1 MNILDDPKRVKHLD
15 PNNALGSV
23 GMLADQFEQ
32 VFKEFK
38 KIKIPKQFK
47 AINTVVHNGM
57 GGSAL
62 GAHMIQSIYSDEL
75 KKPFQVIS
83 SYKVPASVDKNTLY
97 IICSYSGTTAEPIST
112 YQAAKKT
119 GAKIF
124 AITSGG
130 KLGSMIKA
138 GKMPGYIFDPKAN
151 PSNQPRIGVGYTI
164 AAELALF
171 KKLSLIKLSDAQI
184 KDILVRL
191 AKLNNL
197 FGFDNP
203 AVKNP
208 AKQMA
213 EKIKEHSVAIVAS
226 EHLMGNAHVFA
237 NQTNETGKTLSA
249 YYFISELNHHLME
262 GLKFPSVNRL
272 NLLFIFLESKL
283 YHPKNQLRYKIT
295 KDVLTKNK
303 ISYVSYQAVAKDKLN
318 QAMEV
323 IAFSSYV
330 TFYLAMLNNVN
341 PNKIPFVDYFK
352 TQLTKLG

>member
-1 MNILDDPKRVKHLD
+1 MHILNDSKRVKRLD
-15 PNNALGSV
+15 PDNALGSV
-23 GMLADQFEQ
+23 GLLADQFEQ
-32 VFKEFK
+32 VFKEFE
-38 KIKIPKQFK
+38 KIKLPKQLK
-47 AINTVVHNGM
+47 TINNIVHNGM

-62 GAHMIQSIYSDEL
+62 GAQMIASIYYDEL
-75 KKPFQVIS
+75 KKPFQVIN
-83 SYKVPASVDKNTLY
+83 SYKVPASVGKNTLY
-97 IICSYSGTTAEPIST
+97 IICSYSGTTEEPIST
-112 YQAAKKT
+112 YQVAKKT

-124 AITSGG
+124 IITSGG
-130 KLGSMIKA
+130 KLGSMVKA
-138 GKMPGYIFDPKAN
+138 GKAPGYIFDPVAN
-151 PSNQPRIGVGYTI
+151 PSKQPRIGVGYTI

-171 KKLSLIKLSDAQI
+171 KKLGLIKLSGSQI

-203 AVKNP
+203 AAKNL

-262 GLKFPSVNRL
+262 GLKFPSVNRS
-272 NLLFIFLESKL
+272 NLVFIFLESKL

-303 ISYVSYQAVAKDKLN
+303 ISYVSYQATANDRLN
-318 QAMEV
+318 QAVEV

-341 PNKIPFVDYFK
+341 PNLIPFVNYFK
-352 TQLTKLG
+352 AQLTKLG

>member
-1 MNILDDPKRVKHLD
+1 MHILDDPKRVRRLD
-15 PNNALGSV
+15 PANALGST
-23 GMLADQFEQ
+23 GMLAEQFEQ

-38 KIKIPKQFK
+38 KVKIPKQYK
-47 AINTVVHNGM
+47 SITNIVHNGM

-62 GAHMIQSIYSDEL
+62 GANMIQAIYYDDL
-75 KKPFQVIS
+75 KKPFQVIN
-83 SYKVPASVDKNTLY
+83 SYKVPASVGKNTLY
-97 IICSYSGTTAEPIST
+97 IICSYSGTTEEPIIT
-112 YQAAKKT
+112 YLAAKKA

-130 KLGSMIKA
+130 KLGTMIKQ
-138 GKMPGYIFDPKAN
+138 GKIPGYIFDPVAN

-171 KKLSLIKLSDAQI
+171 KSLGLIKLSDVQI
-184 KDILVRL
+184 NGVLARL
-191 AKLNNL
+191 AKMNKF

-203 AVKNP
+203 TSKNL

-213 EKIKEHSVAIVAS
+213 EKIKDHSVAIVAS

-249 YYFISELNHHLME
+249 YYYVSELNHHLME
-262 GLKFPSVNRL
+262 GLKFPSVNRS
-272 NLLFIFLESKL
+272 NLLFIFLESNL
-283 YHPKNQLRYKIT
+283 YHSKNQLRYKIT
-295 KDVLTKNK
+295 KDVVTKNK
-303 ISYVSYQAVAKDKLN
+303 VKFTFFQATANDRLN

-323 IAFSSYV
+323 IAFTSYA

-341 PNKIPFVDYFK
+341 PNLIPYVDYFK
-352 TQLTKLG
+352 SQLKKLG

>member
-1 MNILDDPKRVKHLD
+1 MHILDDPKRVKRLD
-15 PNNALGSV
+15 PDNALDSV

-38 KIKIPKQFK
+38 KIKISKQFK
-47 AINTVVHNGM
+47 TINKIVHNGM

-62 GAHMIQSIYSDEL
+62 GAHMIASVYYDEL
-75 KKPFQVIS
+75 KIPFQVIN

-97 IICSYSGTTAEPIST
+97 IICSYSGTTEEPVLT
-112 YQAAKKT
+112 YQVAKKT

-124 AITSGG
+124 AITAGG

-138 GKMPGYIFDPKAN
+138 GKMPGYIFDPVAN
-151 PSNQPRIGVGYTI
+151 PSKQPRIGVGYTI

-171 KKLSLIKLSDAQI
+171 KKLGLIKLSDAQI
-184 KDILVRL
+184 KDILARL
-191 AKLNNL
+191 AKLNDL
-197 FGFDNP
+197 FGFNNP
-203 AVKNP
+203 AAKNP

-213 EKIKEHSVAIVAS
+213 EKIKDHSAAIVAS

-237 NQTNETGKTLSA
+237 NQTNETGKTLAA

-262 GLKFPSVNRL
+262 GLKFPSVNRS
-272 NLLFIFLESKL
+272 NLLFIFLESKF

-295 KDVLTKNK
+295 KDVLNKNK
-303 ISYVSYQAVAKDKLN
+303 ISYVSYKAVAKDRLN

-323 IAFSSYV
+323 IAFSSYA

-341 PNKIPFVDYFK
+341 PNLIPFVDYFK
-352 TQLTKLG
+352 AQLKKLG

>member
-1 MNILDDPKRVKHLD
+1 MHILDDPKIVKRLD
-15 PNNALGSV
+15 PANALGSV

-32 VFKEFK
+32 VFNEFK
-38 KIKIPKQFK
+38 KVKISKQYRSIDK
-47 AINTVVHNGM
+47 IVHNGM

-62 GAHMIQSIYSDEL
+62 GAHMIQSIYYDEL
-75 KKPFQVIS
+75 KKPFQVIN

-97 IICSYSGTTAEPIST
+97 VMCSYSGSTEEPIST
-112 YQAAKKT
+112 YQAAKKA

-124 AITSGG
+124 GITSGS
-130 KLGSMIKA
+130 KLGSMIKS
-138 GKMPGYIFDPKAN
+138 GKMPGYIFDPVAN
-151 PSNQPRIGVGYTI
+151 PSKQPRIGVGYTI

-171 KKLSLIKLSDAQI
+171 KKLGLINLTDAQV
-184 KDILVRL
+184 KNILVKL
-191 AKLNNL
+191 AKMNDL

-203 AVKNP
+203 SAKNP

-213 EKIKEHSVAIVAS
+213 EKIKDHSVAIVAS

-249 YYFISELNHHLME
+249 YYFISELNHHLLE
-262 GLKFPSVNRL
+262 GLKFPGVNRS

-283 YHPKNQLRYKIT
+283 YHSKNQLRYKIT
-295 KDVLTKNK
+295 KDVVTKNK
-303 ISYVSYQAVAKDKLN
+303 VAHAFYQATAKDRLN

-341 PNKIPFVDYFK
+341 PNLIPFVDYRK
-352 TQLTKLG
+352 SVV